1 MFPVLFEVG
10 GLPIQSY
17 GFFIALGYVAALL
30 LTRRL
35 ASARG
40 LSAADFSD
48 LTFFCLLV
56 GILGARALFVLTN
69 LTYYL
74 GRPGEIFSF
83 WSGGLVFYG
92 GFLLV
97 MPMLFLFFRFRG
109 IPWRA
114 GLDTLAPGLALG
126 HAIGRIGCLA
136 AGCCHGSYCEYPWAI
151 HLNTDLVEPALRG
164 APIHPVQVYES
175 LGLFLLCGWLLL
187 LGKRKPASGTVATAY
202 VMGYALLR
210 FGVEF
215 FRGDSIRGSAFGIST
230 SQALALGLFVAA
242 GLVLL
247 RSLRGLGRQLG

>member
-1 MFPVLFEVG
+1 MFPVLFEIG

-30 LTRRL
+30 LTRKL
-35 ASARG
+35 ASARS

-56 GILGARALFVLTN
+56 GILGARILFVLTN
-69 LTYYL
+69 FRYFM
-74 GRPGEIFSF
+74 GRPAEIFSF

-97 MPMLFLFFRFRG
+97 VPMLFFFFRLRG
-109 IPWRA
+109 IPWKT
-114 GLDTLAPGLALG
+114 GLDVLAPGLALG

-136 AGCCHGSYCEYPWAI
+136 AGCCHGSYCEYPWAV

-164 APIHPVQVYES
+164 LPVHPVQVYES
-175 LGLFLLCGWLLL
+175 LGLLVLCGWLLWL
-187 LGKRKPASGTVATAY
+187 FRRKPASGAVAAAY

-210 FGVEF
+210 FVVEF
-215 FRGDSIRGSAFGIST
+215 FRGDSIRGAVLGIST
-230 SQALALGLFVAA
+230 SQALALLLFAAA
-242 GLVLL
+242 GMILFY
-247 RSLRGLGRQLG
+247 RRRKTSRI

>member
-10 GLPIQSY
+10 GVPIQSY

-40 LSAADFSD
+40 FSPSDFSD

-56 GILGARALFVLTN
+56 GILGARILFVLTN
-69 LTYYL
+69 LSYFL
-74 GRPGEIFSF
+74 GRPGEMFSF

-97 MPMLFLFFRFRG
+97 LPMLFFFFRFRQ
-109 IPWRA
+109 IPWA
-114 GLDTLAPGLALG
+114 QGLDVLAPGLALG

-136 AGCCHGSYCEYPWAI
+136 AGCCHGSYCEYPWAV
-151 HLNTDLVEPALRG
+151 HLHTDLVEPSLRG
-164 APIHPVQVYES
+164 LPVHPVQIYES
-175 LGLFLLCGWLLL
+175 AGLLALCGGLLWL
-187 LGKRKPASGTVATAY
+187 GRRKPAVGAVAAAY

-230 SQALALGLFVAA
+230 SQLLALALFAAA
-242 GLVLL
+242 GLILFSRRRKV
-247 RSLRGLGRQLG
+247 SKI

>member
-83 WSGGLVFYG
+83 WSGGLVIYG

-114 GLDTLAPGLALG
+114 GLDTLAPGLALDAHRSG
-126 HAIGRIGCLA
+126 FGDVFVQGTGEVVGIVEDDRRVLGQVVDQRIRRQQTRKERRARQRLA
-136 AGCCHGSYCEYPWAI
+136 FS
-151 HLNTDLVEPALRG
+151 DR
-164 APIHPVQVYES
+164 
-175 LGLFLLCGWLLL
+175 
-187 LGKRKPASGTVATAY
+187 R
-202 VMGYALLR
+202 
-210 FGVEF
+210 
-215 FRGDSIRGSAFGIST
+215 
-230 SQALALGLFVAA
+230 
-242 GLVLL
+242 
-247 RSLRGLGRQLG
+247 